1 MKRTMKIAIVAA
13 AVAAIGATAFAAAV
27 AHERGGGHMR
37 WMQGGH
43 GGYGMH
49 GGGYGRHGGGM
60 RMMEAY
66 DTDGDGRLTQE
77 EVDQA
82 RAAQLK
88 KFDKDG
94 DGMLSIGEY
103 EALWLDA
110 MRERMVDQ
118 FQEHDADG
126 DGKVTQE
133 EFGSRHARMIK
144 RMDRNGDGVFDEE
157 DRGGRWRHRDDD
169 DDDDER
175 DKDK

>member
-1 MKRTMKIAIVAA
+1 MKHSMKIAVAA
-13 AVAAIGATAFAAAV
+13 AVVAAVGATGFAVAV
-27 AHERGGGHMR
+27 AHERGGGHGR
-37 WMQGGH
+37 WMRGH
-43 GGYGMH
+43 GGDF
-49 GGGYGRHGGGM
+49 GRHGGGM
-60 RMMEAY
+60 RMMEEY
-66 DTDGDGRLTQE
+66 DTNGDGKLTQG
-77 EVDQA
+77 EVNHA

-94 DGMLSIGEY
+94 DGTLSIGEY
-103 EALWLDA
+103 EALWLAA
-110 MRERMVDQ
+110 MRERMVDR

-126 DGKVTQE
+126 DGKVTEQ
-133 EFGSRHARMIK
+133 EFGRRHARMIE